1 MRLIWEDIEKVI
13 LKVENIHTYYGE
25 SYILQGISLE
35 INQGEIVTLLG
46 RNGAGKTTAIKSIVG
61 LIPPKRGAIVYQQK
75 NLVNRKPYEI
85 VRLGIG
91 YVPEDRRIF
100 TTLTVLENLQ
110 VAEGKRK
117 GMWNLESIFALFP
130 RLEERREH
138 KGNQL
143 SGGEQQMLAIARSLM
158 GNPELLLVDEPS
170 EGLAPIIV
178 EGIATAIK
186 SMKTQGMSVLLVEQ
200 NVLMTLKLAD
210 RHYVIDSGKII
221 YQGLNEELMANREIQ
236 KKYLSV

>member
-1 MRLIWEDIEKVI
+1 VI
-13 LKVENIHTYYGE
+13 LEVKDIHTYYGE
-25 SYILQGISLE
+25 SYILQGVSLG
-35 INQGEIVTLLG
+35 INRGEIVTLLG
-46 RNGAGKTTAIKSIVG
+46 RNGAGKTTTIKSIVG
-61 LIPPKRGAIVYQQK
+61 LTPPKSGAIFYHQE
-75 NLVNRKPYEI
+75 NITNRKPHEI

-117 GMWNLESIFALFP
+117 GMWNLESIFTLFP
-130 RLEERREH
+130 RLEERRKH

-143 SGGEQQMLAIARSLM
+143 SGGEQQMLTIARSLM
-158 GNPELLLVDEPS
+158 GNPELILVDEPS

-178 EGIATAIK
+178 EGIAAAIK
-186 SMKTQGMSVLLVEQ
+186 SMKSQGMAVLLVEQ

-236 KKYLSV
+236 KRYLSV